1 MTAPAPRARTAIR
14 PRGGPLVMLAL
25 LLGGWCAGR
34 LATWEDPFTA
44 PAAALAGT
52 PAPAGIAPRSLA
64 SPLLLAGFS
73 LPEVAYDPLAADLP
87 PQRTG
92 RGLAA
97 GPWEERPVRP
107 RRLVAYRPVP
117 DLGLPAMPGLPPRHY
132 HAPAL
137 AAASEADAHPPYLA
151 APAPEPAPPTGRPDR
166 WSLDAWAFWRQGSD
180 AAPISQG
187 RVPIYGA
194 SQAGAILQY
203 RLAPASALDP
213 RTYLRA
219 YRALV
224 LQGESELALGG
235 SLRPFA
241 GLPVRAAAEARYT
254 ETVLRSSVRPAAY
267 AFTELPPLRL
277 SPRTQAEAYAQA
289 GWVGGPG
296 STWFADGQASVTREL
311 PEAARLTGDRLRLAF
326 GAGLW
331 GGAQEDAQRLDIGP
345 TLRLDMRLGQV
356 PARVSVDWRQRVAG
370 DAAPSSGVAATIAT
384 QF

>member
-1 MTAPAPRARTAIR
+1 MTPPASRARTAIR

-25 LLGGWCAGR
+25 LVGGWCAGR
-34 LATWEDPFTA
+34 LATWEDPFTS
-44 PAAALAGT
+44 PAAALAGS
-52 PAPAGIAPRSLA
+52 PAPSGIAPRSLA

-73 LPEVAYDPLAADLP
+73 LPEVAYDPLAAGLP
-87 PQRTG
+87 LRDGARGYAGAG
-92 RGLAA
+92 RPA
-97 GPWEERPVRP
+97 RP
-107 RRLVAYRPVP
+107 RRLIAYGPVP
-117 DLGLPAMPGLPPRHY
+117 DLGLPAMPVLPPGRSD
-132 HAPAL
+132 AQAL
-137 AAASEADAHPPYLA
+137 AAAPGTDARAPFLPAPA
-151 APAPEPAPPTGRPDR
+151 APPPAARPDR

-203 RLAPASALDP
+203 RLAPGSAQDP
-213 RTYLRA
+213 RLFARA

-224 LQGESELALGG
+224 VQGESELALGG

-277 SPRTQAEAYAQA
+277 SPRMQAEAYGQA

-311 PEAARLTGDRLRLAF
+311 PQAARMTNDRLRLAL

-331 GGAQEDAQRLDIGP
+331 GGAQEDAQRLDMGP

-356 PARVSVDWRQRVAG
+356 PARLSVDWRQRVAG
-370 DAAPSSGVAATIAT
+370 DAAPASGVAATIAT
-384 QF
+384 RF